1 MQALVTV
8 VVLYSYRGGD
18 AMVTVVLEPVS
29 DLRRFFLIYIF
40 KYELWFF
47 LMSPIIASKGGGEGA
62 KHSS

>member
-29 DLRRFFLIYIF
+29 DLRRFFL
-40 KYELWFF
+40 
-47 LMSPIIASKGGGEGA
+47 MSPIIASRGGA